1 MHQTRQQVIHIV
13 KWCSRLH
20 ESTAF
25 VKIGVLVQA
34 RAIFENGT
42 LACMRAPV
50 FQNVCSRLGEST
62 MFNKKHVKK
71 WSPTTNHPR
80 ESYVEVYTKGDGKY
94 ASRKEYNSR
103 WSGTEYKVIGEDRAC

>member
-1 MHQTRQQVIHIV
+1 M

-62 MFNKKHVKK
+62 IFNKKNVKK
-71 WSPTTNHPR
+71 WSTTMNHPHIYIYKYYI
-80 ESYVEVYTKGDGKY
+80 YV
-94 ASRKEYNSR
+94 
-103 WSGTEYKVIGEDRAC
+103 TEIYDVMHYYII

>member
-1 MHQTRQQVIHIV
+1 MHQARQQLIHIM

-25 VKIGVLVQA
+25 VKIGLLVQA

-50 FQNVCSRLGEST
+50 FQNVCSRLGET
-62 MFNKKHVKK
+62 HNIEEFL
-71 WSPTTNHPR
+71 
-80 ESYVEVYTKGDGKY
+80 E
-94 ASRKEYNSR
+94 
-103 WSGTEYKVIGEDRAC
+103 I